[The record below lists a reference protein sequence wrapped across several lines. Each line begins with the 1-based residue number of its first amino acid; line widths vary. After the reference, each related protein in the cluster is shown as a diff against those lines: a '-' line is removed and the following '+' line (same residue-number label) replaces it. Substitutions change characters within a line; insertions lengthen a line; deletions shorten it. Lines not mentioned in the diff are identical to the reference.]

1 MSTYSIGHKTKKKK
15 GTVVSFH
22 HQIIVITADDLL
34 FFLIHT
40 LVFYNKKC
48 QNRIKILK
56 KNASC
61 RGDSEV
67 NDTNRVD

>member
-22 HQIIVITADDLL
+22 HHIIVITADDLL
-34 FFLIHT
+34 CFLIHT

-48 QNRIKILK
+48 QNRIKIK
-56 KNASC
+56 KKKCKLS
-61 RGDSEV
+61 G
-67 NDTNRVD
+67 